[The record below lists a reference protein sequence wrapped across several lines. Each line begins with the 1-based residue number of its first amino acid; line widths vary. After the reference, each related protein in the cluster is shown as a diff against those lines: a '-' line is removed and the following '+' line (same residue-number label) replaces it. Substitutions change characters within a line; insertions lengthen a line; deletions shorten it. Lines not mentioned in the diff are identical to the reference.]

1 MLIGGS
7 SRVRKPCIR
16 TCVPLNTCPC
26 SCAVCLFVLQL
37 RRQQFDTRQQA
48 LKLTANS
55 MYGCLGFRGSRFFA
69 QPLAELVTSM
79 GRQILGATRELVEGE
94 LGLDVR
100 LEASCCCS
108 NNCLHGIPSGHQILG
123 ATRAL
128 LEGELGLDVRFHGLT
143 RFPHNL
149 KQGCREHALCQ
160 PLFELAKKNPCRCC
174 RRKQHLLASKP
185 CPPGVSLWRSSSA
198 LYNEAHLSG
207 AASLIPIKACVRVQV
222 IYGDTDSIMVS
233 TRSQDRDVCRQLAN
247 TIIRKVPPAAM
258 DAPSSP
264 FAWGLPCPAS
274 VFVLMPTSSVTIQG
288 LGTRSAAPVKHML
301 LWYAEIGSS
310 QNSTLLQGL
319 SPTSPHLKSHS
330 QIQTSS
336 VYTPQ
341 VNARYSKLELALDGL
356 YKVILLLKKK
366 KYAAIKF
373 ETGPD
378 GKERE
383 VRLLSSGSP
392 CMS

>member
-1 MLIGGS
+1 MCLKHMS
-7 SRVRKPCIR
+7 LLMR
-16 TCVPLNTCPC
+16 
-26 SCAVCLFVLQL
+26 CLFVLQL

-108 NNCLHGIPSGHQILG
+108 NNCLHGIPYGHQILG

-143 RFPHNL
+143 RFPHDL

-160 PLFELAKKNPCRCC
+160 PLFELAKNPRADAA
-174 RRKQHLLASKP
+174 KLPQKAASVGFKP

-198 LYNEAHLSG
+198 LYNKAHLSG
-207 AASLIPIKACVRVQV
+207 AASLIPIKVCVRVQV

-258 DAPSSP
+258 DAASSP
-264 FAWGLPCPAS
+264 FVCGLPCPAS
-274 VFVLMPTSSVTIQG
+274 VFILMSTSSVTIQG
-288 LGTRSAAPVKHML
+288 LGTRAAAPVKHIL

-310 QNSTLLQGL
+310 QNSTLPEPGSGCCRVHLQPLHISSHILKFNIL
-319 SPTSPHLKSHS
+319 S
-330 QIQTSS
+330 
-336 VYTPQ
+336 
-341 VNARYSKLELALDGL
+341 L
-356 YKVILLLKKK
+356 YP
-366 KYAAIKF
+366 A
-373 ETGPD
+373 G
-378 GKERE
+378 ERA
-383 VRLLSSGSP
+383 VQQAGAGAGRAV
-392 CMS
+392 